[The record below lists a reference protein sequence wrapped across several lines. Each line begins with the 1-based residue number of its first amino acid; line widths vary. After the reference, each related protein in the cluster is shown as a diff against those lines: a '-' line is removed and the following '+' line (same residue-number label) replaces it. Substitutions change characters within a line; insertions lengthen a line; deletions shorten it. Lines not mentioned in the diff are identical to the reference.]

1 MMTVIFQKSEAV
13 NEIQNLLPDS
23 NKSTQWYKMKMCAYL

>member
-13 NEIQNLLPDS
+13 DEIQNHLSGS
-23 NKSTQWYKMKMCAYL
+23 NKSTKWYKMKMCAYL